1 MFDRI
6 LVPTDGSARA
16 DEAIAVARQMAAREG
31 SRLVLLRVEA
41 EREPME
47 EVVAANAAIEARVSE
62 LRGQGINAEARF
74 EYGQAESGIPASAL
88 KEGAMLILMAPH
100 HRNLLQALI
109 HPSVTRRVI
118 AHAPAPVLVWPEGL
132 PATAYTDLLAAPNS
146 AVIVPLDG
154 SEEAEHA
161 LPLAVAYAKH
171 YDRLLLVVRV
181 LVPPPLIGMADA
193 YMIEAESQEREEREA
208 RAYLSALRKRLARE
222 HGIAVQTMLAGGD
235 AGEEIA
241 RVAAAHDGSLIVMST
256 HGRGGIAR
264 VFPVGVVAKLMQD
277 SAVPLIVTPPQIEAL
292 ATVEEPVV
300 VEADV
305 IAPAPSAPVASAT

>member
-16 DEAIAVARQMAAREG
+16 DEAIAVARQMAERDG

-41 EREPME
+41 ERESVA
-47 EVVAANAAIEARVSE
+47 EVMAANAAIEARVSE

-88 KEGAMLILMAPH
+88 REGATLILMAPH

-118 AHAPAPVLVWPEGL
+118 AHAPMPVLVWPEGL
-132 PATAYTDLLAAPNS
+132 PATVYADLLAAPNS

-154 SEEAEHA
+154 SEEAECA
-161 LPLAVAYAKH
+161 LPLAVAYAKQ
-171 YDRLLLVVRV
+171 YDRLLLVVRA
-181 LVPPPLIGMADA
+181 LVPPPLIGIADA
-193 YMIEAESQEREEREA
+193 YMLEAESQEREEREA

-222 HGIAVQTMLAGGD
+222 QGIAVQTMLVSGD
-235 AGEEIA
+235 AGDEIA
-241 RVAAAHDGSLIVMST
+241 RVAEAHEGSLIVMST

-264 VFPVGVVAKLMQD
+264 VFPTGVVAKLMQD
-277 SAVPLIVTPPQIEAL
+277 APVPLMITPPQIEAPV
-292 ATVEEPVV
+292 TVEEPVV

-305 IAPAPSAPVASAT
+305 IAPMPSASVASAT